1 MIAQDTGSAI
11 VGPARADLYWGSGD
25 DAGRIASRIRHHGR
39 FVMLLPRELD
49 MIEAGRHMPLPLPR
63 PRRTVEVALN
73 DHSQRNV
80 VPVNTDAHRLSA
92 TTPVRPA
99 APAAL
104 PLASAS
110 GPSSSAGRPDTKT
123 STQGHNTHKKRAPI
137 YSIGARANPSSS
149 YW

>member
-25 DAGRIASRIRHHGR
+25 DAGRVASRIRHHGR

-63 PRRTVEVALN
+63 PKRTVEVALN
-73 DHSQRNV
+73 DQSKRNV
-80 VPVNTDAHRLSA
+80 VPVNADAHKPPA
-92 TTPVRPA
+92 TTPVPPA
-99 APAAL
+99 APAVL
-104 PLASAS
+104 PSAHAS
-110 GPSSSAGRPDTKT
+110 GPANPVHTPDTRT
-123 STQGHNTHKKRAPI
+123 SPQSHKKKAPI
-137 YSIGARANPSSS
+137 YSIGARTIPSSS